1 MVVSVEQLAVA
12 ACKFGEGSLYDYIIA
27 GSGPA
32 GCVLANRLTE
42 DPAVRVLLLEAGKPD
57 RHPLIH
63 MPAGFAKMTDT
74 LASWGYSTTPQQ
86 HLNGRQMWYPQGKV
100 LGGGSSINAQVF
112 TRGNPNDY
120 NEWATEHGCEGWSH
134 EDILPYYR
142 RSEHNP
148 RFSNKWHG
156 VGGPLKVSDPEPQM
170 MTQVFVR
177 AAQEAGF
184 PFNPDFN
191 GESQEGFG
199 FYQTTTHNGRR
210 SSAPVAYIRPALKRP
225 NLTVETN
232 ALVHRIVVDKGR
244 ATGVVLK
251 SGGAERIIKCEREVL
266 VTAGAIGSPK
276 LLLLS
281 GIGPAEELRELGID
295 VVADIAGVGKN
306 LHDHVDI
313 FQVSECS
320 DNYSFDRYKPLHM
333 AAWAGLQYLMFR
345 KGPVASN
352 LVDGGGFW
360 WANKD
365 APSPD
370 IQFHFLPGSGL
381 EHGVKKIS
389 NGVTLN
395 STIMQPRSRGSVTLT
410 SSDPHEAPNIDPNF
424 WSDPHDLK
432 TSIEGFKI
440 ARKIMMQPSFQPYI
454 KGEIAPGPDVQ
465 TDDEIADYGRQ
476 NCKTDYHPAGTCRM
490 GPPSDPRTVVTPDL
504 KVRGI
509 DGLRVI
515 DSSVMPKVVSSNT
528 YSPVVMIAEKGAD
541 LVRGHSITE
550 T

>member
-1 MVVSVEQLAVA
+1 M
-12 ACKFGEGSLYDYIIA
+12 FDYIIV

-32 GCVLANRLTE
+32 GCVLANRLTA
-42 DPAVRVLLLEAGKPD
+42 DPKVRVLLLEAGKPD

-63 MPAGFAKMTDT
+63 LPAGFAKMTGT
-74 LASWGYSTTPQQ
+74 LASWGYSTEPQK
-86 HLNGRQMWYPQGKV
+86 HLNNRQMWYPQGKV

-120 NEWATEHGCEGWSH
+120 NQWASEDGCEGWSH

-142 RSEHNP
+142 RSEDNP

-156 VGGPLKVSDPEPQM
+156 VGGPLRVSDPEPQT

-177 AAQEAGF
+177 ACQEAGF
-184 PFNPDFN
+184 PYNPDFN
-191 GESQEGFG
+191 GASQEGFG

-210 SSAPVAYIRPALKRP
+210 SSAPVSYLRPVMSRSNLTIKTNSLVRRVVIEEGRAVGVALKQGAGE
-225 NLTVETN
+225 TV
-232 ALVHRIVVDKGR
+232 LR
-244 ATGVVLK
+244 
-251 SGGAERIIKCEREVL
+251 CQREVL

-281 GIGPAEELRELGID
+281 GIGPAEELRRLGIP
-295 VVADIAGVGKN
+295 VVADVPGVGKN

-320 DNYSFDRYKPLHM
+320 DSYSFDRYKPPHM
-333 AAWAGLQYLMFR
+333 ALWAGLQYLLFR
-345 KGPVASN
+345 TGPVASN

-360 WANKD
+360 WADDK

-381 EHGVKKIS
+381 EHGVKKIK

-395 STIMQPRSRGSVTLT
+395 STIMQPRSRGSVTLK
-410 SSDPHEAPNIDPNF
+410 SPNPDEAPNIDPNF
-424 WSDPHDLK
+424 WSDPYDQEV
-432 TSIEGFKI
+432 SIKGFKI
-440 ARKIMMQPSFQPYI
+440 ARKIMAQPSFKPYI
-454 KGEIAPGPDVQ
+454 KSEVAPGPDVQ
-465 TDDEIADYGRQ
+465 SDDEIADYGRQ

-490 GPPSDPRTVVTPDL
+490 GPATDRRTVVAPDL
-504 KVRGI
+504 KVRGVA
-509 DGLRVI
+509 GLRVI
-515 DSSVMPKVVSSNT
+515 DSSVMPRVVSSNT

-541 LVRGHSITE
+541 LVHGITRE
-550 T
+550 RTASKE